1 MRQPVRLLGARGTLV
16 GVVLAP
22 PLLLLL
28 LLLLAAQGAA
38 ATAGVVLR
46 AQACEVVVAGSGAVK
61 KVVLRDL
68 PEVPGLGFESA
79 PSRQARE
86 LEQPEALYGLG
97 RGPKP
102 NAVLAASGCP
112 QDACDYADLTSAA
125 PVLLTFRVRRIQA
138 GPADGTVSIAAK
150 QSPSQRAVNPSFITL
165 GAPPGGGGGG
175 GGGGGSTPPAGPTPK
190 ILALHGGGGSV
201 AGFQQQQG
209 VQDLVAAL
217 GGTAEVVFVS
227 SPEPNG
233 VWIRDPP
240 GGKGEPTTDPAW
252 ADDTFAFLDQ
262 VVADQGP
269 FAGIMG
275 YSQGAAIIPAYLEW
289 ITASQANYS
298 FDFVAMFNGYL
309 ETLHQG
315 VMDRINGAAPFP
327 TPALVFIGDNDFAFA
342 PLGPALAAVFADPV
356 VVRSSVAG
364 HELPTASDPAFR
376 EVLAFFEAQL
386 ASASPPPQSARAAQ
400 RYRLQQCT
408 LFVDALLDALDNL
421 PD

>member
-102 NAVLAASGCP
+102 NAALLAW
-112 QDACDYADLTSAA
+112 DAEANTGGDVIAGNRVARSFA
-125 PVLLTFRVRRIQA
+125 FRVRAIQA
-138 GPADGTVSIAAK
+138 GAAAGTVSILAK

-240 GGKGEPTTDPAW
+240 GGKDEPTTDPAW

>member
-1 MRQPVRLLGARGTLV
+1 MRLQQLGAPAPQAALGPRLLV
-16 GVVLAP
+16 VVLAL

-28 LLLLAAQGAA
+28 LAGPAPAAA
-38 ATAGVVLR
+38 ATAVVIR
-46 AQACEVVVAGSGAVK
+46 AGECDVVASGAGKVK
-61 KVVLRDL
+61 QVVLRDL
-68 PEVPGLGFESA
+68 PEVLGLGFAPA
-79 PSRQARE
+79 PSRQARAF
-86 LEQPEALYGLG
+86 EQPEALYRASG

-102 NAVLAASGCP
+102 NAALLAHGDQSW
-112 QDACDYADLTSAA
+112 DAEVSLA
-125 PVLLTFRVRRIQA
+125 FRVRAIQA
-138 GPADGTVSIAAK
+138 GPTAGTVSILAK
-150 QSPSQRAVNPSFITL
+150 QSPSQRALNGAQL
-165 GAPPGGGGGG
+165 GGSGG
-175 GGGGGSTPPAGPTPK
+175 GGGGGSAPPAGPAPK
-190 ILALHGGGGSV
+190 ILALHGGGGSA

-252 ADDTFAFLDQ
+252 ADATFAFLDQ

-269 FAGIMG
+269 FTGIMG
-275 YSQGAAIIPAYLEW
+275 YSQGAAIIPAYLAHLGDAAPR
-289 ITASQANYS
+289 T
-298 FDFVAMFNGYL
+298 FDFAAMFCGYL

-315 VMDRINGAAPFP
+315 VMGRINAAAPLP
-327 TPALVFIGDNDFAFA
+327 TPALVFIGDNDVAFA
-342 PLGPALAAVFADPV
+342 PLAPALAAVFADPV

-364 HELPTASDPAFR
+364 HELPTASDPAFG

-386 ASASPPPQSARAAQ
+386 ATPPQSARAAQ

-408 LFVDALLDALDNL
+408 LFIDALNVPLSDL
-421 PD
+421 

>member
-1 MRQPVRLLGARGTLV
+1 MRLQQLGAPAPQAALGPRLLV
-16 GVVLAP
+16 VVLAL

-28 LLLLAAQGAA
+28 AGPAPAAA
-38 ATAGVVLR
+38 ATAVVIR
-46 AQACEVVVAGSGAVK
+46 AGECDVVASGAGKVK
-61 KVVLRDL
+61 NVVLRDL
-68 PEVPGLGFESA
+68 PEVLGLGFAPA
-79 PSRQARE
+79 PSRQARA
-86 LEQPEALYGLG
+86 LEQPEALYRLG

-102 NAVLAASGCP
+102 NAALLAHGDQSW
-112 QDACDYADLTSAA
+112 DAEVSLA
-125 PVLLTFRVRRIQA
+125 FRVRAIQA
-138 GPADGTVSIAAK
+138 GPTAGTVSILAK
-150 QSPSQRAVNPSFITL
+150 QSPSQRALNGAQL
-165 GAPPGGGGGG
+165 GGSGGG
-175 GGGGGSTPPAGPTPK
+175 GGGGGSAPPAGPTPK
-190 ILALHGGGGSV
+190 ILALHGGGGSA

-227 SPEPNG
+227 SPEPSG

-252 ADDTFAFLDQ
+252 ADATFAFLDQ
-262 VVADQGP
+262 VVAEQGP

-289 ITASQANYS
+289 ITSTQANYS